1 MYKASW
7 TAFGAS
13 EWTNVHFSIQSSDE
27 EVFYYLLVDSVLP
40 IEMLVSFSALVH
52 WCVTEGK
59 ANTQKYM
66 SVLSFP
72 ILEYAC
78 AVVFVCCLI
87 GQFESLAIVWN
98 SQIGFKEYTNIQA
111 MLDHYFIDDGIF
123 MKESFFCLLWFAGSF
138 SSVYF
143 WNGFP
148 YVSCGFFSTNSILVS
163 YFMP

>member
-1 MYKASW
+1 M
-7 TAFGAS
+7 
-13 EWTNVHFSIQSSDE
+13 
-27 EVFYYLLVDSVLP
+27 P

-59 ANTQKYM
+59 AYTQKFV

-72 ILEYAC
+72 TLEYAC

-98 SQIGFKEYTNIQA
+98 SQIGFKEHTNIQA

-143 WNGFP
+143 WNGF
-148 YVSCGFFSTNSILVS
+148 SCFLWFLFYKFYSCKLV
-163 YFMP
+163 YALADHNAAKPAI